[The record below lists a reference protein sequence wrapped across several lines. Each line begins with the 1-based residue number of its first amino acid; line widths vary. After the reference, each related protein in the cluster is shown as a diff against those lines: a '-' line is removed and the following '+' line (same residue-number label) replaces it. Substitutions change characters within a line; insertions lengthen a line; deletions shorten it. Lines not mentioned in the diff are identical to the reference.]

1 MGSMESILAAALGGL
16 GSLFAADGLLETFM
30 GSVETTL
37 GSFGG

>member
-16 GSLFAADGLLETFM
+16 GSLLLLTVF
-30 GSVETTL
+30 SKLSWVRLRPTL